1 MFRELYKYRYL
12 MREIVV
18 KNIKIQYRN
27 SVLGILWTLLQPL
40 LTTLVLVFIFG
51 EMFWRSRDYNFPIY
65 VLCGR
70 LLYEFYSQ
78 STKRA
83 MRSLTGSASVIKK
96 VKMPKYIYPLAN
108 VISNFVT
115 FMISMLVLAGFIAY
129 FLIWPSEKNPAPA
142 LTWNALY
149 APIPLFI
156 LFLMCIGVGLILS
169 TLAVFFK
176 DIEYLYDVFCM
187 LLFYATPI
195 IYEVTPQTKL
205 ALQVALKFNPLY
217 AIVSMFRDCVL
228 YGGADPARFPG
239 WPFNPNHLLYA
250 LGCAVALIAIGWLLF
265 WRKQDKF
272 ILYI

>member
-1 MFRELYKYRYL
+1 MFRELYKYRSL

-18 KNIKIQYRN
+18 KNIKIQYRS
-27 SVLGILWTLLQPL
+27 SVLGIFWTLLQPL

-51 EMFWRSRDYNFPIY
+51 ELFWRNREYNFPLY
-65 VLCGR
+65 VLTGR

-83 MRSLTGSASVIKK
+83 MRSVTGSASVIKK
-96 VKMPKYIYPLAN
+96 VKMPKYIYPLSN

-115 FMISMLVLAGFIAY
+115 FLISMLVLVGFLAY

-149 APIPLFI
+149 APVPLFI
-156 LFLMCIGVGLILS
+156 LFLLCIGVGLILS

-176 DIEYLYDVFCM
+176 DIEYIYDVFCM

-195 IYEVTPQTKL
+195 IYEVTPQTKQ
-205 ALQVALKFNPLY
+205 ALQYALKFNPLY
-217 AIVSMFRDCVL
+217 SIVAMFRDCVL

-239 WPFNPNHLLYA
+239 WPFNPHHLLYA
-250 LGCAVALIAIGWLLF
+250 LGCAVALIVVGALAF